1 MIEQQCSDWSR
12 APLAAVNAAVGVLL
26 ALRRSNGSRLHQE
39 LGDTLACGR
48 EVQGGLLFSP

>member
-1 MIEQQCSDWSR
+1 MTEQQCSDWSR
-12 APLAAVNAAVGVLL
+12 APLAAVNVAIWVLL
-26 ALRRSNGSRLHQE
+26 ALRWSDGSRLHQE